1 MKQRHSSQVATSG
14 LISIEPTLHGYSV
27 SGNVSAKCQRLAHDV
42 LFRDR
47 FAGCIAL
54 LIFCLIGGIT
64 TYAQAPGP
72 NVNMVSGTQ
81 WPTGDPFLQRQS
93 EPSMAASTRNPMHI
107 LAGANDYRTVDLELA
122 LSGGA
127 ETGDAWLG
135 LFKSFDGGLSW
146 QSTLLPGCPEQSVP
160 QCLDN
165 GALGGRYQA
174 GADPVVRAGTNGMFY
189 YAGLAFDRAAGP
201 VTASSVSSVFVARF
215 DDLNNNENSDTIT
228 YLDTHVVASGNSS
241 QFLDKPSLAVD
252 IPRSGATTC
261 SFTANEPGTG
271 PNGGT
276 LAVPQSFPAGNVY
289 LAYTDF
295 LAATKSNATPTH
307 LMFTR
312 STDCGVTWS
321 TPIQL
326 NTGTTT
332 SQGSA
337 IAVNG
342 LNGNVYVTWRQF
354 ASNGLPD
361 AIMAAVSTNAGRTFS
376 APVRISTLQPFDQG
390 TTGTSFRTNSY
401 PSITTDL
408 FGFVYV
414 AFSARGLSSSGD
426 ARVVVA
432 GSINGKT
439 WTPPIMVDNPSQN
452 PQSNPSGRGHQLM
465 PAITFAQGRLTL
477 LYYDLRLDHYVGF
490 YNPSS
495 STPSGYAETLNPEG
509 ELGLTPPEPN
519 LVFTEF
525 VDDAGLTLR
534 RHTLDLRVIE
544 FGIFPTVTLGPSM
557 LVSQYAYGCCV
568 NPLLPDIEQYKF
580 NVPNLP
586 LFDQGQEPFIGDYI
600 DIAPSPWFLP
610 SGNTWKYNFTPSENP
625 LFHATWTDNRDVVP
639 PANGDWTHYTPAVPK
654 GTPSIFQPGNT
665 VPDCVSGNEGMRNQN
680 IYTSQIAG
688 GLVVG
693 APGNA
698 KPLGT
703 TTNPLNGQVVP
714 FQRAFAVEAQNI
726 TGQVIYVQLSIANQ
740 PTGGAASFLQF
751 SSETTL
757 QATIP
762 ANSSISRT
770 VFVTSTNPQ
779 ASVTVNVT
787 QITGIGGSAV
797 TNGLSGSVV
806 LNPDGTNPQITN
818 PNINNPNINNP
829 NINNLEVTNPNIN
842 NPNINNPN
850 INNPNIN
857 NPNINNPNI
866 NNPNINNQTVAN
878 ASAANPNINNT
889 TIANPDTANPNIN
902 NPNINNQDLSD
913 GGTVTD
919 VTYGITDEGNTTS
932 AYTVKLTSTSTPPG
946 TIVFQLIVNRLYQ
959 TPAAQSCQL
968 VVENHWN
975 TVANIINPKVY
986 SPTDPNINNPDINN
1000 TVPNEATVTLQPGET
1015 GYITIRVMNPT
1026 PAQTPFDPTTL
1037 IPATV
1042 PQAVNTAAALSGNH
1056 TSPVVYPQLTIA
1068 TTSLPPTDPNDPGYS
1083 VQLMSIGGKPGTDTW
1098 SIASGA
1104 LPPGINLSPS
1114 GLVSGQATTPGSY
1127 TVTIQVA
1134 DTNSPTDVASQT
1146 YVLNVSLTPLTVQ
1159 FTMGEADGVVGQS
1172 YSATP
1177 LTVTGGTT
1185 PYNWIATNLPSGLSI
1200 NPSTG
1205 QITGIPTTANPAGSS
1220 VGVTATDSATPAE
1233 SVSFTTTIRIGAV
1246 IQISPPTL
1254 PNGIIG
1260 VPYSEQLSATGG
1272 IGALVFGPPT
1282 LLNGTATLSSTGL
1295 FTLNNPQMS
1304 SVTFTVS
1311 VHDQALPT
1319 NQTQSATYTIQFA
1332 TAGSQVS
1339 NLTFVTQPSNAVIS
1353 HYIAPPVQVRAFN
1366 NTATPLPGVSI
1377 TLTLNSG
1384 PGTLSGTLTQITD
1397 ATGTAT
1403 FGNLS
1408 INTIGTADTLL
1419 ATAGSV
1425 TATSNAFNITSTT
1438 PHACAP
1444 IPGAPIAWWPFNGNA
1459 LDIRG
1464 GKPGRI
1470 LGDFGTQSVF
1480 VPAEV
1485 GQGFKSTGEGVLISY
1500 PATPYLTPVNFT
1512 AAAWVRVDAE
1522 TNDATEQILWQG
1534 DSGNTDFTTTPYSLG
1549 VIGNTSTPWVTYGAH
1564 ATLVGSAAQ
1573 GKIVA
1578 TFSDGTNEL
1587 DMFSNTAL
1595 TPGVFYYV
1603 AITWNGPAVGATI
1616 WINGVP
1622 DQTSGPTTLAG
1633 LLTPTNPF
1641 QIGGIQGSGIGTES
1655 FNGVIDELQIWGA
1668 GITQFQL
1675 STIYNAGA
1683 TGECQ
1688 AIWFTEQA
1696 TNKIGFITPDGAT
1709 SQEYTTPT
1717 ANSFPYNIVAGSDG
1731 NVWFTEYNPN
1741 KIGVFESLG
1750 GGAGIGE
1757 NTVTVPSGYGSS
1769 SAYQPRGITSGPD
1782 GQLWFTESVCVEDPC
1797 FVGSIT
1803 TGGTINLYLTP
1814 TDDNPPDS
1822 ITAGP
1827 DGNLWFTEAGA
1838 GTHSQIAKMTT
1849 AGTITPYQT
1858 PTGGSYPVSITTGGD
1873 GNLWFTE
1880 SVASQIGVITTGGSA
1895 HEYPI
1900 PAGVNAVG
1908 ISAAGAG
1915 YQIGDIV
1922 TVVQAGA
1929 SGGTFSVSAVD
1940 TNGGVIVSPPGLNL
1954 QSIGTGYSL
1963 STAPTNTTGGHG
1975 TGLQVNVSSTS
1986 NSFGP
1991 AAITLGPDGNVW
2003 FVAASGV
2010 ANNII
2015 EVSPAGVF
2023 TAYPVPVGGSAEFI
2037 TAGPDGNIWYTDN
2050 FNSAIAQL
2058 VPGTG
2063 VTTEFPTPTAN
2074 SGPWGIG
2081 IGPAVLSVPAAPTGL
2096 MVQSFG
2102 PGSASVSWTASTGPN
2117 VIRYNVYR
2125 STSAN
2130 GPFTLIG
2137 NTTNTTFPDSPPANN
2152 CGTNTF
2158 YYFVTA
2164 VGTGNTESGDSNQMS
2179 VGVAGPC

>member
-1 MKQRHSSQVATSG
+1 MEMKRSQGCNHFVVAGGIDIRDRAPRCSVRTNASARHRRAASG
-14 LISIEPTLHGYSV
+14 LHASRRFVCIMLVFVCLITIA
-27 SGNVSAKCQRLAHDV
+27 VSAQ
-42 LFRDR
+42 
-47 FAGCIAL
+47 
-54 LIFCLIGGIT
+54 
-64 TYAQAPGP
+64 QPGP

-93 EPSMAASTRNPMHI
+93 EPSMAVSTRNPMHI
-107 LAGANDYRTVDLELA
+107 LSGANDYRTVDLELD

-160 QCLDN
+160 QCKDN
-165 GALGGRYQA
+165 GALAGNYQA

-201 VTASSVSSVFVARF
+201 VTASSVSSIFVARF

-228 YLDTHVVASGNSS
+228 YLDTHVVVSGNSS
-241 QFLDKPSLAVD
+241 QFLDKPSMAVD

-261 SFTANEPGTG
+261 SFTAKEPGTG

-307 LMFTR
+307 LMFKR
-312 STDCGVTWS
+312 STDCGVSWS

-361 AIMAAVSTNAGRTFS
+361 AIMAAVSTNAGKTFS
-376 APVRISTLQPFDQG
+376 APVRISSLQPFDQG

-401 PSITTDL
+401 PSITTDF

-432 GSINGKT
+432 GSINGEN
-439 WTPPIMVDNPSQN
+439 WTPPIMVDNPSRN
-452 PQSNPSGRGHQLM
+452 PQVNPSGRGHQLM

-495 STPSGYAETLNPEG
+495 SNPSGYAETLNPEG
-509 ELGLTPPEPN
+509 ELGPPTPEPN

-534 RHTLDLRVIE
+534 RHTLDVRVIE
-544 FGIFPTVTLGPSM
+544 FGIFPTLTLGPSM

-600 DIAPSPWFLP
+600 DIVPTPSFLP
-610 SGNTWKYNFTPSENP
+610 SGSSWKYNFTPSENP

-639 PANGDWTHYTPAVPK
+639 PANGDWTHYTPAVPN

-665 VPDCVSGNEGMRNQN
+665 VPDCVSGHEGMRNQN

-703 TTNPLNGQVVP
+703 TTNPANGQTVP
-714 FQRAFAVEAQNI
+714 FQRAFAVEAQNV
-726 TGQVIYVQLSIANQ
+726 TGQTIYVQMTIANQ
-740 PTGGAASFLQF
+740 PTGGTASFLQF

-787 QITGIGGSAV
+787 QITGIGGSVV
-797 TNGLSGSVV
+797 TNGLTGSAV
-806 LNPDGTNPQITN
+806 LNPDATNPQITN

-866 NNPNINNQTVAN
+866 NNPNINNLTVAD

-913 GGTVTD
+913 GGTIQD
-919 VTYGITDEGNTTS
+919 VTYGITNEGNTTS
-932 AYTVKLTSTSTPPG
+932 AYTVKLSSTSTPPG
-946 TIVFQLIVNRLYQ
+946 GIVFQLIVNRLYQ

-975 TVANIINPKVY
+975 TLANIINPKVY

-1000 TVPNEATVTLQPGET
+1000 TTPNEATVTLNPAET
-1015 GYITIRVMNPT
+1015 GWITVRVMNPN
-1026 PAQTPFDPTTL
+1026 PSAINFDPRSL

-1042 PQAVNTAAALSGNH
+1042 PQALNTASALSGNH
-1056 TSPVVYPQLTIA
+1056 TSPVVYPQLTIV
-1068 TTSLPPTDPNDPGYS
+1068 TTSLPPTDRNDQGYS
-1083 VQLMSIGGKPGTDTW
+1083 VQLFSIGGKPGTDTW
-1098 SIASGA
+1098 SIVSGA
-1104 LPPGINLSPS
+1104 LPPGINLSSS

-1127 TVTIQVA
+1127 PVTIQVA
-1134 DTNSPTDVASQT
+1134 DTNSPADITKQN
-1146 YVLNVSLTPLTVQ
+1146 YVLNVSVTPLTVQ

-1177 LTVTGGTT
+1177 LTVMGGTA
-1185 PYNWIATNLPSGLSI
+1185 PYNWIATNLPPGLSI
-1200 NPSTG
+1200 SPSTG
-1205 QITGIPTTANPAGSS
+1205 QITGIPTTANPTGSS

-1233 SVSFTTTIRIGAV
+1233 SRSFTTAIRIGAV

-1254 PNGIIG
+1254 SNGIIG
-1260 VPYSEQLSATGG
+1260 VPYSAQLSATGG
-1272 IGALVFGPPT
+1272 IGSLVFGPAGLPA
-1282 LLNGTATLSSTGL
+1282 GGTLSSNGL
-1295 FTLNNPQMS
+1295 IQFTNPQVSSMS
-1304 SVTFTVS
+1304 FTAS
-1311 VHDQALPT
+1311 VHDQAIPT
-1319 NQTQSATYTIQFA
+1319 NQTQSANYTIQFA
-1332 TAGSQVS
+1332 TAVSQVS
-1339 NLTFVTQPSNAVIS
+1339 NLTFVTQPSNTTANQSITP
-1353 HYIAPPVQVRAFN
+1353 AVQVRALD
-1366 NTATPLPGVSI
+1366 NTAAPLPGVLI
-1377 TLTLNSG
+1377 TLSLNSG
-1384 PGTLSGTLTQITD
+1384 PGTLSGTLTQTTD

-1425 TATSNAFNITSTT
+1425 TATSAPFNVTSTAQ
-1438 PHACAP
+1438 ACAP
-1444 IPGAPIAWWPFNGNA
+1444 IPGHPISWYPFNGNT

-1464 GKPGRI
+1464 GRPGV
-1470 LGDFGTQSVF
+1470 LQGTNSF
-1480 VPAEV
+1480 VAAEV
-1485 GQGFKSTGEGVLISY
+1485 GQGYKPGIEGSVVVAPNSTALALNTFSIG
-1500 PATPYLTPVNFT
+1500 
-1512 AAAWVRVDAE
+1512 AWIRVDGI
-1522 TNDATEQILWQG
+1522 DSVPQMQVLWKG
-1534 DSGNTDFTTTPYSLG
+1534 DNLGTTTTTPYSLAVEG
-1549 VIGNTSTPWVTYGAH
+1549 TSAFASNNENPIVVGTPGAGKVVVITGNGDTELDLFSN
-1564 ATLVGSAAQ
+1564 ATLS
-1573 GKIVA
+1573 
-1578 TFSDGTNEL
+1578 TGTL
-1587 DMFSNTAL
+1587 
-1595 TPGVFYYV
+1595 YYV
-1603 AITWNGPAVGATI
+1603 AVTADGNNLTLY
-1616 WINGVP
+1616 INGAI
-1622 DQTSGPTTLAG
+1622 DTQTTQAPTASSIYPL
-1633 LLTPTNPF
+1633 
-1641 QIGGIQGSGIGTES
+1641 QIGGIQALNSDT
-1655 FNGVIDELQIWGA
+1655 FDGVIDELQIWGTP
-1668 GITQFQL
+1668 ISQFQV
-1675 STIYNAGA
+1675 STIYKAGA
-1683 TGECQ
+1683 AGECQ
-1688 AIWFTEQA
+1688 AIWFTEQG
-1696 TNKIGFITPDGAT
+1696 TNKIGFTTPDGAT
-1709 SQEYTTPT
+1709 RQEFSLPT
-1717 ANSFPYNIVAGSDG
+1717 ANSFPYSIVAGPDG
-1731 NVWFTEYNPN
+1731 NVWFTENTPN
-1741 KIGVFESLG
+1741 NIGEFLSLG
-1750 GGAGIGE
+1750 GGEGIGE
-1757 NTVTVPSGYGSS
+1757 DPINIPPTDGTS
-1769 SAYQPRGITSGPD
+1769 SAFGAWGITS
-1782 GQLWFTESVCVEDPC
+1782 
-1797 FVGSIT
+1797 
-1803 TGGTINLYLTP
+1803 
-1814 TDDNPPDS
+1814 
-1822 ITAGP
+1822 GP
-1827 DGNLWFTEAGA
+1827 DGNLWFTES
-1838 GTHSQIAKMTT
+1838 HSPQD
-1849 AGTITPYQT
+1849 
-1858 PTGGSYPVSITTGGD
+1858 VSFVGNITTGGTISTFSTGLTRNPEGITPAPDGNLWFTEPSSNTIGNIVPTSTSTVNHYNIPTANSGAVTIALGSD

-1880 SVASQIGVITTGGSA
+1880 SAVNQIGVITTGGTVT

-1900 PAGVNAVG
+1900 PPGLSGVSVA
-1908 ISAAGAG
+1908 AAGTG
-1915 YQIGDIV
+1915 YQTGDVV
-1922 TVVQAGA
+1922 TVLQSGA
-1929 SGGTFSVSAVD
+1929 SGGTLVVGTVS
-1940 TNGGVIVSPPGLNL
+1940 TSGGVVNFNSTP
-1954 QSIGTGYSL
+1954 SIGTGYSVASSL
-1963 STAPTNTTGGHG
+1963 NTTGGHG
-1975 TGLQVNVSSTS
+1975 QGLQVNVVSTS

-2015 EVSPAGVF
+2015 EVSPSGQF
-2023 TAYPVPVGGSAEFI
+2023 TAYPVPIGGSAEFI
-2037 TAGPDGNIWYTDN
+2037 TEGPDGNIWYTDN

-2063 VTTEFPTPTAN
+2063 GTTEFPTPTQS

-2081 IGPAVLSVPAAPTGL
+2081 IGPTVLSVPAAPTN
-2096 MVQSFG
+2096 VTASSPFG
-2102 PGSASVSWTASTGPN
+2102 EPVISWTASVSTG
-2117 VIRYNVYR
+2117 VVGYNVYR
-2125 STSAN
+2125 SSVNSST
-2130 GPFTLIG
+2130 GPFTLVNPSPVSSSPFTDLG
-2137 NTTNTTFPDSPPANN
+2137 ASTTN

-2158 YYFVTA
+2158 YYFVTT
-2164 VGTGNTESGDSNQMS
+2164 VGTGNTESPDSDEANAPVQ
-2179 VGVAGPC
+2179 GPC